1 MILMGACASP
11 PTEPGPSRN
20 ERIRELR
27 LKELV
32 TIDPG
37 STDVGKWKTWLA
49 DYEFNDEYTD
59 DRYVWPTC
67 VLALEAV
74 NIDEVNEK
82 LRSS

>member
-1 MILMGACASP
+1 MAREMKSLVWVIRAFSMILMCACASP
-11 PTEPGPSRN
+11 STEPGPSRN

-59 DRYVWPTC
+59 DR
-67 VLALEAV
+67 
-74 NIDEVNEK
+74 
-82 LRSS
+82 